1 MQSLFSQ
8 QSLENFS
15 FTECCLRQLPSCHQ
29 TRKNQETSARRLLV
43 SHLSPVGFSFFMTQ
57 KSSQTGWGAGSSSA
71 PPSVLSSAA
80 SSSSGKYLVLVPGLL
95 VSGGPDGA
103 MNPAL
108 SSPGLPCSG
117 LLCACLLSR
126 NGFSCVLF
134 QESQTG
140 ERTS

>member
-1 MQSLFSQ
+1 MLPQTIAILSSEQ
-8 QSLENFS
+8 KKSRNF
-15 FTECCLRQLPSCHQ
+15 CQML
-29 TRKNQETSARRLLV
+29 AGLV
-43 SHLSPVGFSFFMTQ
+43 SLSSWVLIFYDSKEFPDGVGCWLCS
-57 KSSQTGWGAGSSSA
+57 AASSSA

-80 SSSSGKYLVLVPGLL
+80 SSSSGKYIVLVPGLL

-108 SSPGLPCSG
+108 SSPGLPCSA

-140 ERTS
+140 DRTS